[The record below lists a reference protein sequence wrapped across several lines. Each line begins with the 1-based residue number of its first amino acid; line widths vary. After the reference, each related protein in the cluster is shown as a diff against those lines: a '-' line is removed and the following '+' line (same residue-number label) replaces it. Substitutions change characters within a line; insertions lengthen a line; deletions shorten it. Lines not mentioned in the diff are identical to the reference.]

1 MRKRLFVTRIGLLVL
16 LLLLTGCGAL
26 SPEAEAQS
34 LTILYTNDEHG
45 WIAPDDENAGG
56 AAAMMQ
62 RWRDEEGYTED
73 GPFLILS
80 GGDTWTGPA
89 LSTWFH
95 GEPTI
100 EALNAMNYDAAAVG
114 NHEFDFGPEGLRA
127 RSAEAEFPFLAANL
141 FDAETGERSD
151 LALPYV
157 IREVGDLQ
165 VGIIGLASTGTP
177 KTTMPTHVE
186 GLTFAPYAEALE
198 ATVPEVKDEGADML
212 VVIGH
217 ICSDEMEPLAESA
230 AELGIAMIGGGHCH
244 ERVNQIVN
252 GGVLLIESGA
262 YMQAYARIDLTV
274 DTRTGEVVESTAQI
288 KENPTG
294 PQDGAVASI
303 VDAWQA
309 RLDDALAEVI
319 GYTEHGIRQRSP
331 EMFNMVTDAW
341 LAFYP
346 ADIAMSNSGGFRQD
360 IPPGDITLADVV
372 GVLPFD
378 NVLIDCEITGQE
390 IIASY
395 QHSNRKVA
403 LGGMRARAGYEL
415 LDGTPLD
422 PEATYQVLVN
432 DFMYAGG
439 SGFRFQ
445 EYDPDAYHTGI
456 DWRQPV
462 MDWITKLNTSP
473 DDPLENYLD
482 SEWR

>member
-1 MRKRLFVTRIGLLVL
+1 MRKRIPIIHLSLMALLLVL
-16 LLLLTGCGAL
+16 TACGSFA
-26 SPEAEAQS
+26 PEGEAHA

-45 WIAPDDENAGG
+45 WIAPDEENGG

-89 LSTWFH
+89 LSTWFD

-100 EALNAMNYDAAAVG
+100 EVLNAMGYDAAAVG

-127 RSAEAEFPFLAANL
+127 RTAEAEFPFLAANL
-141 FDAETGERSD
+141 LDAETGERSD
-151 LALPYV
+151 LALPY
-157 IREVGDLQ
+157 IIHEVGDLQ

-177 KTTMPTHVE
+177 KTTMPTHVAD
-186 GLTFAPYAEALE
+186 LTFAPYAETLE
-198 ATVPEVKDEGADML
+198 AIVPEVKEEGADVL
-212 VVIGH
+212 VVISH
-217 ICSDEMEPLAESA
+217 LCSDEMEPLAQTA
-230 AELGIAMIGGGHCH
+230 ADLDVAMIGGGHCH
-244 ERVNQIVN
+244 ERVNRIVDA
-252 GGVLLIESGA
+252 GVLLVESGA
-262 YMQAYARIDLTV
+262 YMQAYTRVDLTV
-274 DTRTGEVVESTAQI
+274 NSRTGEVIESQAQI

-294 PQDGAVASI
+294 PQDETVAAI
-303 VDAWQA
+303 VGSWQA
-309 RLDDALAEVI
+309 KLDDALDQVI
-319 GYTEHGIRQRSP
+319 GYTEQGIRQRSP
-331 EMFNMVTDAW
+331 EMFNLVTDAW
-341 LAFYP
+341 LAAYP

-360 IPPGDITLADVV
+360 IPAGEITLADVV

-378 NVLIDCEITGQE
+378 NVLIDCELTGQQV
-390 IIASY
+390 IDSY
-395 QHSNRKVA
+395 QHSNRNVA
-403 LGGMRARAGYEL
+403 LGGMRARVGYEL
-415 LDGTPLD
+415 LDGTPID

-439 SGFRFQ
+439 NGFRFQ

-462 MDWITKLNTSP
+462 MDWIADLNTSP

>member
-1 MRKRLFVTRIGLLVL
+1 MKKRTLITHVGLLVL
-16 LLLLTGCGAL
+16 LVVLTACRTSG
-26 SPEAEAQS
+26 PQEQAETF
-34 LTILYTNDEHG
+34 TILYTNDEHG

-62 RWRDEEGYTED
+62 HWRDEEGYTED
-73 GPFLILS
+73 GSFLLLS

-89 LSTWFH
+89 LSTWFD

-100 EALNAMNYDAAAVG
+100 EVLNAMHYDAAAIG
-114 NHEFDFGPEGLRA
+114 NHEFDFGPEGLRERTA
-127 RSAEAEFPFLAANL
+127 QAEFPFLAANL
-141 FDAETGERSD
+141 LDAETGERSD

-157 IREVGDLQ
+157 IQEVGDVQ
-165 VGIIGLASTGTP
+165 VGIIGLASIRTP

-186 GLTFAPYAEALE
+186 GLTFAPYAETLE
-198 ATVPEVKDEGADML
+198 TIVPEAKDEGADVL
-212 VVIGH
+212 VVISH
-217 ICSDEMEPLAESA
+217 MCSREMESLAQTA
-230 AELGIAMIGGGHCH
+230 ADLGIVMIGGGHCH
-244 ERVNQIVN
+244 ERVNHIADS
-252 GGVLLIESGA
+252 GVLLIESGA
-262 YMQAYARIDLTV
+262 YMQAYTRVDLTV
-274 DTRTGEVVESTAQI
+274 DARTGEVIESTAQI
-288 KENPTG
+288 KDNLTG
-294 PQDGAVASI
+294 PHDEAVAAI
-303 VDAWQA
+303 VDSWQA
-309 RLDDALAEVI
+309 QLDDALDQVI
-319 GYTEHGIRQRSP
+319 GYTENGIRQRSP
-331 EMFNMVTDAW
+331 DMFNLVTDAW
-341 LAFYP
+341 LAAYP

-360 IPPGDITLADVV
+360 IPAGDITLAEIV

-378 NVLIDCEITGQE
+378 NVLIDCELTGQQV
-390 IIASY
+390 IDSY
-395 QHSNRKVA
+395 QHSNRNVA
-403 LGGMRARAGYEL
+403 LGGMRARTGYEL

-462 MDWITKLNTSP
+462 MDWIADLNTSP